1 MLNQIEKKY
10 DEFYEKMKKQ
20 DEALLRLLK
29 QGHRELII
37 KVIEDYLLLFE

>member
-1 MLNQIEKKY
+1 MVKQIRKKQ
-10 DEFYEKMKKQ
+10 DEIYEKLKKQ

-37 KVIEDYLLLFE
+37 KVIEDYLLLIE

>member
-1 MLNQIEKKY
+1 MGKQLRENC
-10 DEFYEKMKKQ
+10 DELYENLKKQ